1 MISNGTTTPPSTTER
16 TPPEASARYR
26 VALKS
31 IAPGELLFT
40 TTVVIGNPKPASRTL
55 AASTMLAEK
64 LSGGPPDHVIDLVHL
79 GPRLFAWN
87 DQAVASAIRTVQASS
102 LVIFGSPTY
111 KASYTG
117 LLKLF
122 LDQFPGGTGLADVV
136 AVPFMLG
143 GALSHA
149 LAPDFMLKPVLAELG
164 GICALPGLY
173 LLDASYP
180 DDPALETYVVRWR
193 PVIDALTR
201 ITSGG
206 TGP

>member
-1 MISNGTTTPPSTTER
+1 M
-16 TPPEASARYR
+16 
-26 VALKS
+26 
-31 IAPGELLFT
+31 T

-64 LSGGPPDHVIDLVHL
+64 LSGAPPDHVIDLVHL
-79 GPRLFAWN
+79 GPGLLSWN
-87 DQAVASAIRTVQASS
+87 DEAVASAVRTVQAST

-143 GALSHA
+143 GAPNHA
-149 LAPDFMLKPVLAELG
+149 LAPEFMLKPVLAELG
-164 GICALPGLY
+164 GTCALPGLY
-173 LLDASYP
+173 LLDANY
-180 DDPALETYVVRWR
+180 DEDPALDSYVLRWR
-193 PVIDALTR
+193 PVLDALTR
-201 ITSGG
+201 SKSGR
-206 TGP
+206 